1 MILLFYVDNLFF
13 TRKEMFVS
21 ECKKNV
27 SRKFE
32 MKYLGIMHSF
42 LGLDVWKFPG
52 ENFPEQRKVQSRHF
66 EEIWDVR
73 LQSINTLMVINL
85 KLLNDDYSE
94 RHQCNQFQT

>member
-1 MILLFYVDNLFF
+1 
-13 TRKEMFVS
+13 
-21 ECKKNV
+21 
-27 SRKFE
+27 
-32 MKYLGIMHSF
+32 MHCF

-52 ENFPEQRKVQSRHF
+52 ENFPKQRKVQSRNF

-94 RHQCNQFQT
+94 RNQCNQFQT